1 MLWVPERTVFK
12 DGNEVQ
18 EVDIWALIDGQIVLG
33 EVTGSDTLEK
43 TKAKEVE
50 RVRRLARLINELTAD
65 QMVFATSAR
74 RWSARTLDS
83 LKLIEKETGIH
94 PTIMT
99 AVGTRAL
106 KRSG

>member
-1 MLWVPERTVFK
+1 M
-12 DGNEVQ
+12 
-18 EVDIWALIDGQIVLG
+18 
-33 EVTGSDTLEK
+33 
-43 TKAKEVE
+43 
-50 RVRRLARLINELTAD
+50 NELTAD

-83 LKLIEKETGIH
+83 VKLIEKQTGIH